1 MILKNLKV
9 NVQVI
14 LLLFFAFSIN
24 RYFANYGVEPMDT
37 FVLYGGGYK
46 VMNGLIPFKDYWL
59 TTGPLMDY
67 LNSIFFMINGVNW
80 NSYII
85 HSSSMNA
92 LAAIFSYFF
101 LNKIGLNKNYSF
113 VYALAFSILM
123 YPPAGAPF
131 VDHHST
137 ILTLFAFYLVV
148 ITQKTRN
155 YSYLIFVPLF
165 LILAFLCKQT
175 PASYGAVSIFFIIL
189 IMFFNTNEKK
199 IFFIAG
205 LQGVFIAVFFLFTF
219 FYFSKIPFNEFITQY
234 INYGSS
240 IGLFRF
246 LNFKVSILG
255 IISQYKFILLQLI
268 FLIFLLL
275 QSFKSKSDIAL
286 ILLPIIILTLLLIF
300 HQIYTNNE
308 NFIFF
313 IIPILA
319 GINHIYCNK
328 IIFAKN
334 VFKYLIILF
343 CFFSVIKYHI
353 RFNEKRKFHNLE
365 YVDLK
370 KAVDA
375 KKIDESLKGLKWI
388 TKEYSDNPIIEIEA
402 INDAKQII
410 IKENKKFILLTNYLF
425 LNSIIKKDEYS
436 PNQWYH
442 PGVSF
447 PIQGNENF
455 FKYKDFFSKK
465 INSNSI
471 DKIFSVGRDVED
483 LIFLTFDKKCFSKVK
498 ISYFLFEYQLKTSIN
513 NC

>member
-1 MILKNLKV
+1 MILKTFKANI
-9 NVQVI
+9 QVI
-14 LLLFFAFSIN
+14 LLLVFAFSIN
-24 RYFANYGVEPMDT
+24 RHFANYGVEPMDT

-46 VMNGLIPFKDYWL
+46 VMNGLVPFKDYWL

-67 LNSIFFMINGVNW
+67 LSSLFFMINGVNW
-80 NSYII
+80 SSYIF

-101 LNKIGLNKNYSF
+101 LIKLGLNKNYSF
-113 VYALAFSILM
+113 VYALGFSILM
-123 YPPAGAPF
+123 YPPVGVPF

-137 ILTLFAFYLVV
+137 ILTVFAFYLVV
-148 ITQKTRN
+148 IAQKTRN
-155 YSYLIFVPLF
+155 FSYLIFVPLF

-175 PASYGAVSIFFIIL
+175 PASYGIISIFFIIL
-189 IMFFNTNEKK
+189 MMFFNTDKK
-199 IFFIAG
+199 KEFFVAG
-205 LQGVFIAVFFLFTF
+205 ILGVFIAIIFLFAF
-219 FYFSKIPFNEFITQY
+219 FYFSQIPFNEFFTQY
-234 INYGSS
+234 INHGSS

-246 LNFKVSILG
+246 LNFKVSVIG
-255 IISQYKFILLQLI
+255 IISQYKFILLQLF

-275 QSFKSKSDIAL
+275 KSFKGKSDIVL
-286 ILLPIIILTLLLIF
+286 ISFPIIILTILLLF
-300 HQIYTNNE
+300 HQIFTMNE

-319 GINHIYCNK
+319 GINHIYCDK
-328 IIFAKN
+328 IILTKKF
-334 VFKYLIILF
+334 FKYLIILF
-343 CFFSVIKYHI
+343 CFFSVIKYHV
-353 RFNEKRKFHNLE
+353 RFNEKRKFHSLE

-410 IKENKKFILLTNYLF
+410 LRENKKFILLTNYLF
-425 LNSIIKKDEYS
+425 LNSIINKDEYS

-442 PGVSF
+442 PEVSF
-447 PIQGNENF
+447 PIPGNKNF
-455 FKYKDFFSKK
+455 LNYKEFFLKK
-465 INSNSI
+465 IKNNNI
-471 DKIFSVGRDVED
+471 EKIFSVGSDVED
-483 LIFLTFDKKCFSKVK
+483 LIFLTFDKKCFSKIK
-498 ISYFLFEYQLKTSIN
+498 IGYFLFEYQLKTSIN